1 LISTLDQIVHGFYLA
16 LRTGIAVDIDQIVAS
31 FFGERIQIIIG
42 IGISPVRLFSR
53 LDHSHPDETVIIPRC
68 RTPDQLLRFV
78 GSFSPTSDQP
88 QTKHQHTSHGNYS
101 FFHVTTPGSLFIFI
115 YLYLSL
121 FLPLSSLFRIMPLTF
136 YSTIFLYRVQAI
148 TGGSQNNFTLF
159 LYF

>member
-1 LISTLDQIVHGFYLA
+1 MAFYLA

-42 IGISPVRLFSR
+42 IGISPVRLFSC
-53 LDHSHPDETVIIPRC
+53 LDHPHRMRPSLYPGAAPGS
-68 RTPDQLLRFV
+68 LLRFV

-101 FFHVTTPGSLFIFI
+101 FFSCNHPLV
-115 YLYLSL
+115 LYLSL
-121 FLPLSSLFRIMPLTF
+121 FLPLSSLFQIMPLTF

-148 TGGSQNNFTLF
+148 TGDPQNNFTLF
-159 LYF
+159 LSF

>member
-1 LISTLDQIVHGFYLA
+1 MYSILPSGLHDGLQDNIIYFLLDQIVHGFYLA

-53 LDHSHPDETVIIPRC
+53 LDHPHPDETVIIPRC

-101 FFHVTTPGSLFIFI
+101 FFHVTTPGSLFIV
-115 YLYLSL
+115 
-121 FLPLSSLFRIMPLTF
+121 
-136 YSTIFLYRVQAI
+136 IFTVIFSFPNHASYVL
-148 TGGSQNNFTLF
+148 
-159 LYF
+159 